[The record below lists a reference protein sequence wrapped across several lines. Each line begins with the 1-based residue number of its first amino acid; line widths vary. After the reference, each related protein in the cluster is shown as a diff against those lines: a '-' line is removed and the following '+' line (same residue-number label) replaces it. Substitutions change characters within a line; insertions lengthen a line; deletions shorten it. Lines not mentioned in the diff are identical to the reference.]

1 MEIVETPAS
10 TKVQN
15 LCITGWTVIEE
26 EYLTKIDLAFEENL
40 QQVDSSVDLEL
51 VINYQLIDLLKEFK
65 DIFAW
70 TYNDL
75 KGIPPK
81 IAQHQIELDTSIPH
95 VHQAR
100 YQLNPNYAAIVKH
113 DIDKFT

>member
-40 QQVDSSVDLEL
+40 Q
-51 VINYQLIDLLKEFK
+51 
-65 DIFAW
+65 
-70 TYNDL
+70 
-75 KGIPPK
+75 
-81 IAQHQIELDTSIPH
+81 
-95 VHQAR
+95 
-100 YQLNPNYAAIVKH
+100 
-113 DIDKFT
+113 